1 MRVCVCVYVRAH
13 VFGPT
18 GAIQS
23 SWTKVRWPIS
33 HPADACTSD
42 PRRQVEDTNWQR
54 APSQS
59 RVEPMVGEAWR
70 EGGRKGE
77 VDDKRSGTSGGHK
90 LAPHLLLQTIKTS
103 TVGRASGLMVAP
115 DTQYW

>member
-1 MRVCVCVYVRAH
+1 MPLCVCLCVYVRAH

-70 EGGRKGE
+70 EGGMER
-77 VDDKRSGTSGGHK
+77 
-90 LAPHLLLQTIKTS
+90 
-103 TVGRASGLMVAP
+103 
-115 DTQYW
+115 